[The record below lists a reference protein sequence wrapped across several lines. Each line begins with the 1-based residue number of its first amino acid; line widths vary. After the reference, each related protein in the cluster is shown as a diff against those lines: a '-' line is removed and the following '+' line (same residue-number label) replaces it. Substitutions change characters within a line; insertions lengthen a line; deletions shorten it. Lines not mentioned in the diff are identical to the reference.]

1 MPSKPSAQSVASDLA
16 EVKKWIMELDSAIG
30 KRLNALEA
38 PVLGATAAL
47 PITTTGNV
55 WSGATWSAP
64 RTSAESAQQKA
75 VESAR
80 QVTRSC
86 ILAEMR
92 NELNSDKP
100 ATLRIYNLSLA
111 YANLHEATS

>member
-1 MPSKPSAQSVASDLA
+1 MPSKPSAHSVASDLS
-16 EVKKWIMELDSAIG
+16 EVKNWIMELDSAIG
-30 KRLNALEA
+30 RRLKALEETSTEA
-38 PVLGATAAL
+38 PTPG
-47 PITTTGNV
+47 
-55 WSGATWSAP
+55 SWSAP
-64 RTSAESAQQKA
+64 RTTAEQAQQKA

-92 NELNSDKP
+92 NELGKDKP

-111 YANLHEATS
+111 YANLHEATP

>member
-1 MPSKPSAQSVASDLA
+1 MPSKPSAQSVASDLN
-16 EVKKWIMELDSAIG
+16 EVKTWIMELDSAIG
-30 KRLNALEA
+30 KRLAALEA
-38 PVLGATAAL
+38 RPVTN
-47 PITTTGNV
+47 TTTGSV
-55 WSGATWSAP
+55 WSDGTWSEP
-64 RTSAESAQQKA
+64 RTSAEQAQQKA

-111 YANLHEATS
+111 YANLHEATA

>member
-1 MPSKPSAQSVASDLA
+1 MPPKPSAQSVASDLA
-16 EVKKWIMELDSAIG
+16 EVKKWIMELDDGLSA
-30 KRLNALEA
+30 RLKALEA
-38 PVLGATAAL
+38 KPAAAPSGSRLTNDPVWNDATR
-47 PITTTGNV
+47 
-55 WSGATWSAP
+55 SEP
-64 RTSAESAQQKA
+64 RTSAEDAQQKA

-92 NELNSDKP
+92 NELGKDKP

-111 YANLHEATS
+111 YANLHEATP